1 MEPIKEQTVL
11 EGLVNKLEAAAG
23 KILDNTDTIEAKLNW
38 KCWAD
43 NELTKAWPSGLL
55 NRLEIVV
62 STLEASGKNLTHI
75 IDTLI

>member
-11 EGLVNKLEAAAG
+11 EGLVNKLEAAAER
-23 KILDNTDTIEAKLNW
+23 ILDNTETIEVKLNW
-38 KCWAD
+38 GCWPD
-43 NELTKAWPSGLL
+43 NELIKAWTPGLL

-62 STLEASGKNLTHI
+62 STLEESGKNLTHI

>member
-38 KCWAD
+38 KCWSD
-43 NELTKAWPSGLL
+43 NELAKTWPSGLL

-62 STLEASGKNLTHI
+62 ATLEASGKNLTHI